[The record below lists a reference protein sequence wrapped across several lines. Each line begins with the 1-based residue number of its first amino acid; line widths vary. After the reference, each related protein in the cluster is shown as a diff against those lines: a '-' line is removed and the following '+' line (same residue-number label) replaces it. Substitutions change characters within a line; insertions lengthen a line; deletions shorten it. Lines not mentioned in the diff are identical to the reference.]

1 MRKSPSFSS
10 VLFTIN
16 CQLPEL
22 TNTSTAITIPNGKK
36 NSALQKAKLQSDIFR
51 SALETYNQVFN
62 GNLGYLK
69 IVTKGLKLSATP
81 KLEEFR

>member
-1 MRKSPSFSS
+1 M
-10 VLFTIN
+10 
-16 CQLPEL
+16 E
-22 TNTSTAITIPNGKK
+22 KK

-69 IVTKGLKLSATP
+69 IVTKVLKLSATP
-81 KLEEFR
+81 KLEHLR